1 MAAIRAQLRD
11 LIAFIILIG
20 VLVIKPTGIMGK
32 TTEDKA

>member
-1 MAAIRAQLRD
+1 MAAIRSQLRD
-11 LIAFIILIG
+11 LIAFVILIG